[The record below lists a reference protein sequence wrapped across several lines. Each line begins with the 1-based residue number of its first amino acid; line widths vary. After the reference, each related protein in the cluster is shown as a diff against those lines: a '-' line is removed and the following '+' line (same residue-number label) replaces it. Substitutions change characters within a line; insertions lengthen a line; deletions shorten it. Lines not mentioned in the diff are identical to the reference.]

1 MLCCSLGNENS
12 DAGHIKCARGPHV
25 PYPWCR
31 ATVYAS
37 CFLFSFWVRVGL
49 RCAMVSCAF
58 EVATWL
64 KACFGFQ
71 PFADNRWLIVQPS
84 FSNFCLWHCCRQCS
98 LLFLVRRLAF
108 SRIPSGNTSPALDR
122 WRTWRATTGDAST
135 WSPPTAP
142 PTQPHANTCTK
153 SQRHSRILARKNFNV
168 IRGVIVVVEANLDRI
183 ATFATSLCLNGLSL
197 VSAFLSISKSLSVVS
212 DKT

>member
-84 FSNFCLWHCCRQCS
+84 FPISVCGIAAGSAHFCFSCADSRFHVFRRETLRQHWIAEEHGVQQQGT
-98 LLFLVRRLAF
+98 LRHGPL
-108 SRIPSGNTSPALDR
+108 
-122 WRTWRATTGDAST
+122 
-135 WSPPTAP
+135 
-142 PTQPHANTCTK
+142 Q
-153 SQRHSRILARKNFNV
+153 QRHPHNHTRILAQNRKGTRVFWHV
-168 IRGVIVVVEANLDRI
+168 RI
-183 ATFATSLCLNGLSL
+183 LT
-197 VSAFLSISKSLSVVS
+197 
-212 DKT
+212 